1 MLNPLSILVSA
12 ALLTVAGAAA
22 GQPQPKVER
31 QTCELM
37 SREEMQLCLS
47 TKQGDVSG
55 ARSVRCDQLPRSTID
70 GCLRQQP
77 SESTANASGGASAP
91 RENNSAT
98 ASAGKTRD

>member
-22 GQPQPKVER
+22 GQPAPQLER

-37 SREEMQLCLS
+37 SREEMQLCLD

-55 ARSVRCDQLPRSTID
+55 ARSVRCDQLPRTTIEA
-70 GCLRQQP
+70 CLRQEP
-77 SESTANASGGASAP
+77 SGEK
-91 RENNSAT
+91 NSAK